1 MKLNK
6 SIVEANNED
15 NYSSILTKII
25 LQKNNSLKLAVYH
38 MFEYVKPEI
47 VHSNLFLEYLRI
59 LDNEFYD
66 FLIKKRRELRKLNK
80 KSRIYNRIRSIMK
93 ILLKALSIVIILIL
107 FVIVNIASL
116 ILIFKLME
124 FIVKLLNGNLD
135 NYNLLNLDI

>member
-66 FLIKKRRELRKLNK
+66 FLIEKRIELRKLNK

-107 FVIVNIASL
+107 FVVVNITSL
-116 ILIFKLME
+116 ILIMKLME

>member
-1 MKLNK
+1 
-6 SIVEANNED
+6 
-15 NYSSILTKII
+15 
-25 LQKNNSLKLAVYH
+25 

-59 LDNEFYD
+59 WDNEFYD
-66 FLIKKRRELRKLNK
+66 FLIEKRRELRELNK

-107 FVIVNIASL
+107 FVVVNITSL
-116 ILIFKLME
+116 ILIMKLME

>member
-59 LDNEFYD
+59 WDNEFYD
-66 FLIKKRRELRKLNK
+66 FLIEKRRELRELNK

-107 FVIVNIASL
+107 FVVVNITSL